1 MLSFLPKAGSFF
13 STQTK
18 LTDQLHVKVYIK
30 IYVVKMRGDDLMGH
44 TELMDENAIARA
56 ITRISHEIIEKNK
69 GVDNLVLI
77 GIQRR
82 GVPLAARIANKIKDV
97 EGREIPVGIL
107 DITLYRDDLSLLNE
121 HPVINGTEI
130 NFDIAGKKLVLVD
143 DVIYTGRTVRAAI
156 DALMDINRPQMIQL
170 AVLIDRGHRELPI
183 RADYVGKNVPTSR
196 SEIVHVNLSE
206 IDGLNNVTIT
216 GKE

>member
-1 MLSFLPKAGSFF
+1 MQK
-13 STQTK
+13 
-18 LTDQLHVKVYIK
+18 
-30 IYVVKMRGDDLMGH
+30 
-44 TELMDENAIARA
+44 TEIMDESAISRA

-69 GVDNLVLI
+69 GIENLVLI

-82 GVPLAARIANKIKDV
+82 GVPLAKRIAEKIKSV
-97 EGREIPVGIL
+97 ESCEIPVGIL

-130 NFDIAGKKLVLVD
+130 NFDIVNKKVVLVD

-196 SEIVHVNLSE
+196 SEIVHVNVLE
-206 IDGLNNVTIT
+206 IDGENSVTISN
-216 GKE
+216 KE

>member
-1 MLSFLPKAGSFF
+1 
-13 STQTK
+13 
-18 LTDQLHVKVYIK
+18 
-30 IYVVKMRGDDLMGH
+30 MGH

>member
-1 MLSFLPKAGSFF
+1 MTMVQK
-13 STQTK
+13 
-18 LTDQLHVKVYIK
+18 
-30 IYVVKMRGDDLMGH
+30 
-44 TELMDENAIARA
+44 TEIMDESAMSRA
-56 ITRISHEIIEKNK
+56 ITRISHEIIEKIK
-69 GVDNLVLI
+69 GVENLVLM

-82 GVPLAARIANKIKDV
+82 GVPLARKIAERIKAV
-97 EGREIPVGIL
+97 ENAEIPVGIL

-130 NFDIAGKKLVLVD
+130 NFDVANKVVVLVD

-156 DALMDINRPQMIQL
+156 DAIMDINRPQMIQL

-196 SEIVHVNLSE
+196 NEIVHVNVME
-206 IDGLNNVTIT
+206 IDGENSVTIT
-216 GKE
+216 NKE

>member
-1 MLSFLPKAGSFF
+1 MMQK
-13 STQTK
+13 
-18 LTDQLHVKVYIK
+18 
-30 IYVVKMRGDDLMGH
+30 
-44 TELMDENAIARA
+44 TEIMDENAISRA

-69 GVDNLVLI
+69 GVENLVLM

-82 GVPLAARIANKIKDV
+82 GVPLARKIAERIKEV
-97 EGREIPVGIL
+97 ENREILVGIL

-121 HPVINGTEI
+121 HPIINGTEI
-130 NFDIAGKKLVLVD
+130 NFDIADKKVVLVD

-156 DALMDINRPQMIQL
+156 DAIMDINRPQMIQL

-196 SEIVHVNLSE
+196 NEIVHVNVME
-206 IDGLNNVTIT
+206 IDGVNSVTIT
-216 GKE
+216 DRE